1 MTQLRAKMSGYRYP
15 IKSLGGDYMRAGLGM
30 AVIALPLIGASSVP
44 VVFVIL
50 VALFL
55 MFLGF
60 GLQTLSRHMTM
71 ITLEPDRLLVFG
83 LRRKQIKW
91 EEIVGVGL
99 KYYSTKKDRG
109 SGWMEL
115 TVKTPSS
122 QTKIDSSLD
131 GFNEIAAK
139 VAGVAEEN
147 GTKIDEDSIENF
159 AAIGVELRHGELDKD
174 ITST

>member
-1 MTQLRAKMSGYRYP
+1 MSGYRYP
-15 IKSLGGDYMRAGLGM
+15 IKSLRGDYIRAGLGM
-30 AVIALPLIGASSVP
+30 AVTALPLIGASSVP
-44 VVFVIL
+44 FVFVIL

-60 GLQTLSRHMTM
+60 SLQTLSRHMTM
-71 ITLEPDRLLVFG
+71 IMLEPDKLMVFG
-83 LRRKQIKW
+83 PRRKRIKW

-99 KYYSTKKDRG
+99 KYYSTKKDRS

-139 VAGVAEEN
+139 VAGAAEEN

-159 AAIGVELRHGELDKD
+159 AALGIRLRHGEPDKD
-174 ITST
+174 TTNS